1 MNKLKERYYSGS
13 PSVTLIDMGNILKKL
28 KELYT
33 IRLCI
38 EWLNSTPIG
47 PSVKSLINIANK
59 SNKSN
64 KSNESKESSDDKDL
78 EVPHSSEKSL
88 DYFKIHHTWTLWWF
102 IWLKTLLTIICSNG

>member
-38 EWLNSTPIG
+38 E
-47 PSVKSLINIANK
+47 
-59 SNKSN
+59 
-64 KSNESKESSDDKDL
+64 
-78 EVPHSSEKSL
+78 
-88 DYFKIHHTWTLWWF
+88 
-102 IWLKTLLTIICSNG
+102 